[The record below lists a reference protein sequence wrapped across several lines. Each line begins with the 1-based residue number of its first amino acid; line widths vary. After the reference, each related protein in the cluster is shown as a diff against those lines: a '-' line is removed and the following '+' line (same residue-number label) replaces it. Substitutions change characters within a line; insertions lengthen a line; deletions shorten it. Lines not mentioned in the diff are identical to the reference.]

1 MDSNITNYY
10 VAITIISIFFLKIA
24 APKFPKKIDVFF
36 FEFQVFSCSTQA
48 QIPPNGNSLEF
59 WQSERPKDMANI
71 VDLEVM
77 CGKQHMEV
85 TVSFDK
91 PFNGII
97 FSKVRIKFSD
107 GSGTPNQLKKWI

>member
-1 MDSNITNYY
+1 MFL
-10 VAITIISIFFLKIA
+10 FFTDYPFALS
-24 APKFPKKIDVFF
+24 
-36 FEFQVFSCSTQA
+36 FQIFSCALA
-48 QIPPNGNSLEF
+48 QFPPSGNGLEF

-85 TVSFDK
+85 KVAFDK

-97 FSKVRIKFSD
+97 FSKVRKTRETPPTPSSAFLCDNSD
-107 GSGTPNQLKKWI
+107 IGEASSHWK

>member
-1 MDSNITNYY
+1 MSVLVIPNYL
-10 VAITIISIFFLKIA
+10 FLL
-24 APKFPKKIDVFF
+24 
-36 FEFQVFSCSTQA
+36 FQACSCTLA

-97 FSKVRIKFSD
+97 FSKVSD
-107 GSGTPNQLKKWI
+107 VTTR

>member
-1 MDSNITNYY
+1 MVLCS
-10 VAITIISIFFLKIA
+10 
-24 APKFPKKIDVFF
+24 FF
-36 FEFQVFSCSTQA
+36 FTDYPFALSFQIFSCALA
-48 QIPPNGNSLEF
+48 QFPPSGNGLEF

-85 TVSFDK
+85 KVAFDK

-97 FSKVRIKFSD
+97 FSKVRKTRETPSAPSSAFLCDNSD
-107 GSGTPNQLKKWI
+107 IGEASSHWK

>member
-1 MDSNITNYY
+1 
-10 VAITIISIFFLKIA
+10 
-24 APKFPKKIDVFF
+24 
-36 FEFQVFSCSTQA
+36 
-48 QIPPNGNSLEF
+48 
-59 WQSERPKDMANI
+59 MANI

-107 GSGTPNQLKKWI
+107 ESPGDRVHEIGYSGTRNQPKN